1 MSTYLWSD
9 AVTVV
14 RAYTQGIPTSTLDA
28 AVCDSLNGQVWRYA
42 FWRWS
47 VVPLTPILLEDAV
60 QDYTV
65 ANSNFYRPLNAR
77 LTRTDITPHCDDEKD
92 LVDYLSPNLNTS
104 GGLYSIRAVS
114 FFQRTISAVT
124 TTTVRLDSA
133 ASVPSGTTIYLNGD
147 YQFLPTKITVT
158 TTATIAF
165 PDHHIDVAIEGLKWK
180 YMSLAKDPR
189 AGTMTTDKLARRQ
202 YTGQLGSFMQALDE
216 MREAE
221 DLGNGQATRFPD
233 MPLGAGRYTYPGGI
247 FGW

>member
-1 MSTYLWSD
+1 MGSYTW
-9 AVTVV
+9 ANVVTTVSPWI
-14 RAYTQGIPTSTLDA
+14 QGIPTSSIDA
-28 AVCDSLNGQVWRYA
+28 TVCDDLNGKIHRYA

-47 VVPLTPILLEDAV
+47 VLPLTPIALVDAQ
-60 QDYTV
+60 QDYAV
-65 ANSNFYRPLNAR
+65 LNSNFYRPLNAR
-77 LTRTDITPHCDDEKD
+77 LTRTDVSPQADNETDI
-92 LVDYLSPNLNTS
+92 VDYLSPNLNTS

-133 ASVPSGTTIYLNGD
+133 ASVPSGTTMFLNGD
-147 YQFLPTKITVT
+147 YQYIPTKITVT

-189 AGTMTTDKLARRQ
+189 AGTMTTDKMARRQ
-202 YTGQLGSFMQALDE
+202 YTGQLGAFMAALDE

-233 MPLGAGRYTYPGGI
+233 QPLGARYTYPGGL
-247 FGW
+247 FGG